1 MRFEREQPA
10 VRREFRRS
18 SVGTTGA
25 LAPAR
30 SRRASKGFTL
40 IEVVVATAIVGLVF
54 GGVINCY
61 IQSGLRVQWTGYS
74 QAAQSLAG
82 AVIEQAKASSW
93 DPAQTPPVNNLTNLN
108 LSAASYNSA
117 TATYTGYKTAIL
129 DVPYSGTNYTLATN
143 FVTVQMIS
151 GVGGQSQVQIQFI
164 RVDTVWPFYTRGKNL
179 LFTNTVATMLAPDD
193 RQL

>member
-1 MRFEREQPA
+1 M
-10 VRREFRRS
+10 
-18 SVGTTGA
+18 
-25 LAPAR
+25 
-30 SRRASKGFTL
+30 
-40 IEVVVATAIVGLVF
+40 
-54 GGVINCY
+54 
-61 IQSGLRVQWTGYS
+61 
-74 QAAQSLAG
+74 
-82 AVIEQAKASSW
+82 
-93 DPAQTPPVNNLTNLN
+93 N
-108 LSAASYNSA
+108 LSSASYNTSSK
-117 TATYTGYKTAIL
+117 TYTGYSTTIL